1 MRRRGYTPEAVRDF
15 IERAG
20 ISKADSVVDLALLEH
35 CVREHLGDIAP
46 RAMAVLRPLK
56 VTLTNWPEGRT
67 EDIVLENHPAHP
79 EMGVHTAPFGRT
91 LYIEQ
96 DDFMLNPP
104 KKFFRLFPGGE
115 VRLKGAYIIR
125 CDECVQDED
134 GRVVELRCSVDMQS
148 RSGSEGAGRK
158 VKGTLHWV
166 SAESAVPF
174 TARLYEP
181 LLREDGEL
189 GEEEAVDR
197 KDFIARLN
205 PASLNVLEG
214 CMAEPWLAEA
224 ASATGSSSCAW
235 AISAKTRD
243 DTVFNR
249 IVELKDSFKKAIGK

>member
-1 MRRRGYTPEAVRDF
+1 M
-15 IERAG
+15 
-20 ISKADSVVDLALLEH
+20 
-35 CVREHLGDIAP
+35 
-46 RAMAVLRPLK
+46 LRPLK

-148 RSGSEGAGRK
+148 RSGSEGGRPQGQGNAALGQRR
-158 VKGTLHWV
+158 VRR
-166 SAESAVPF
+166 S
-174 TARLYEP
+174 LYGAP
-181 LLREDGEL
+181 VR
-189 GEEEAVDR
+189 
-197 KDFIARLN
+197 
-205 PASLNVLEG
+205 
-214 CMAEPWLAEA
+214 A
-224 ASATGSSSCAW
+224 ASAGRRRARGGGSGRPQGLYRPPEPRLAERAGGLHGRAVAGGSRIGDRFQFLRMGYFC
-235 AISAKTRD
+235 KDPD